1 MIEQPVKDEA
11 VKRDPRKETTGWMS
25 MALIL
30 FLFPTLFY
38 LCVFFPIWVG
48 WTPRW

>member
-1 MIEQPVKDEA
+1 MATKHAPQRDMNKEAIGWISMIVI
-11 VKRDPRKETTGWMS
+11 MF
-25 MALIL
+25 M
-30 FLFPTLFY
+30 FPALFY

>member
-1 MIEQPVKDEA
+1 MATKHAPQRDMNKEAIGWLSMIVI
-11 VKRDPRKETTGWMS
+11 M
-25 MALIL
+25 
-30 FLFPTLFY
+30 FPALFY

>member
-1 MIEQPVKDEA
+1 MSSKTKSHAPTVEDVKLEASGWLSMIA
-11 VKRDPRKETTGWMS
+11 IM
-25 MALIL
+25 
-30 FLFPTLFY
+30 FLFPALFF